1 LSSSSSSNHEEE
13 TTNFMG
19 SILNSKYIVLNKIC
33 GGAFSSVWL
42 SYNVQDDTFYIIDRF
57 DTIMPLQ
64 DFTKDQYINFLVLS
78 GGEFVD
84 MFILYQKKQNQLLGF
99 IQNNKVISL

>member
-1 LSSSSSSNHEEE
+1 LQ
-13 TTNFMG
+13 TTQHNLKEALIEFP
-19 SILNSKYIVLNKIC
+19 
-33 GGAFSSVWL
+33 WL
-42 SYNVQDDTFYIIDRF
+42 FEYPLFIQECNITQKDDTFYIIDRF